1 MTQTTTITI
10 NENTP
15 VAALTLGQLFAA
27 LRDEFGPVMAQPS
40 PAAAG
45 NPQTEHYD
53 SKDYAFGLN
62 GICELLGISSK
73 RTAIKYKNTW
83 LAPAVMQR
91 GNQIIVNR
99 KMALEL
105 FDARNK
111 EKDNQ

>member
-40 PAAAG
+40 PAAAE

-53 SKDYAFGLN
+53 SKDYAYGLN
-62 GICELLGISSK
+62 GICELFGVSK
-73 RTAIKYKNTW
+73 NTASKYKNTW

-105 FDARNK
+105 FNARNK
-111 EKDNQ
+111 EDNQ